1 MASNRAESFG
11 LIDEIGIVADNGSV
25 GVVMAVSEKSEAR
38 VTSASTS
45 PLCFIITTIG
55 GRYFGFEAEYL
66 LGVRTSENG
75 EFLQDQVV
83 QGIADQVINLAVRL
97 NVATEGRWDRTE
109 GVLLGAGK
117 CRGYVLV
124 EKVHGSLEVHPSQLL
139 PLPLQFR
146 GPERGWYRGMI
157 LFDQSVALVLNTAWV
172 LEEQLGGVMAKT
184 ESEGTESIVALQ
196 GHVQSKSQAC

>member
-1 MASNRAESFG
+1 MESFG

-25 GVVMAVSEKSEAR
+25 GVVMAVSEKREAR

-83 QGIADQVINLAVRL
+83 QGTADQVINLAVRL
-97 NVATEGRWDRTE
+97 NVATEGRWDSTE

-117 CRGYVLV
+117 CRGCVLV
-124 EKVHGSLEVHPSQLL
+124 EKVHGSLEIHPSQLL
-139 PLPLQFR
+139 PLPSQFR

-157 LFDQSVALVLNTAWV
+157 LFDQSVVLVLNTAWV
-172 LEEQLGGVMAKT
+172 LEEQLGGVIAKT
-184 ESEGTESIVALQ
+184 EAQGTESIVTQQ
-196 GHVQSKSQAC
+196 GQIQKKSQAC